1 MLTIL
6 VTISISVDFIIH
18 IMKKESLTLSSST
31 LSVLKTLGT
40 MIKAARLERGM
51 SQAELSRRLGVSRY
65 TVIAIEKG
73 DPKVGVG
80 TVFEAATIVGIPLL
94 ADDQRALNK
103 LATTVANLTSIL
115 PERGRRKKVALQDDF

>member
-6 VTISISVDFIIH
+6 VTIYSSVVYSKH
-18 IMKKESLTLSSST
+18 IMTKEPLPLSSST
-31 LSVLKTLGT
+31 LSVLNTLGA

-65 TVIAIEKG
+65 TVIALEKG

>member
-6 VTISISVDFIIH
+6 VTIYLCIVYSKH
-18 IMKKESLTLSSST
+18 IMTKEPLPLSSST
-31 LSVLKTLGT
+31 LSVLNTLGA

-65 TVIAIEKG
+65 TVIALEKG

>member
-1 MLTIL
+1 MFTIL
-6 VTISISVDFIIH
+6 VTIYFSVVYSKH
-18 IMKKESLTLSSST
+18 IMTKEPLPLSSST
-31 LSVLKTLGT
+31 LSVLNTLGA

-65 TVIAIEKG
+65 TVIALEKG
-73 DPKVGVG
+73 EPKVGVG
-80 TVFEAATIVGIPLL
+80 TVFEAASIVGIPLL

>member
-1 MLTIL
+1 MFTIL
-6 VTISISVDFIIH
+6 VTIIFSVDFSKH
-18 IMKKESLTLSSST
+18 IMTNKPLPLSSST
-31 LSVLKTLGT
+31 LSVLKTLGA

-51 SQAELSRRLGVSRY
+51 SQAQLSRRLGVSRY
-65 TVIAIEKG
+65 TVIALEKG
-73 DPKVGVG
+73 GPKVSVG

-94 ADDQRALNK
+94 ADDQGALNK

>member
-6 VTISISVDFIIH
+6 VTIYFSVVYSKH
-18 IMKKESLTLSSST
+18 IMTKEPLPLSSST
-31 LSVLKTLGT
+31 LSVLNTLGA

-65 TVIAIEKG
+65 TVIALEKG

-94 ADDQRALNK
+94 ANDQRALNK

>member
-1 MLTIL
+1 MFTIL
-6 VTISISVDFIIH
+6 VTIYFSVVYSKH
-18 IMKKESLTLSSST
+18 VMTKEPLPLSSST
-31 LSVLKTLGT
+31 LSVLNTLGA

-65 TVIAIEKG
+65 TVIALEKG

-80 TVFEAATIVGIPLL
+80 TVFESATIVGIPLL

>member
-1 MLTIL
+1 MFTIL
-6 VTISISVDFIIH
+6 VTIYFSVVYSKH
-18 IMKKESLTLSSST
+18 IMTKEPLPLSSST
-31 LSVLKTLGT
+31 LSVLNTLGA

-65 TVIAIEKG
+65 TVIALEKG

-94 ADDQRALNK
+94 ANDQRALNK

>member
-1 MLTIL
+1 MLTTL
-6 VTISISVDFIIH
+6 VTISINVVFSIH
-18 IMKKESLTLSSST
+18 IMKKEPLPLSSST
-31 LSVLKTLGT
+31 LSVLKTLGA

-65 TVIAIEKG
+65 TVIALEKG

-80 TVFEAATIVGIPLL
+80 TVFEAATIAGIPLL
-94 ADDQRALNK
+94 ADDQRALSE
-103 LATTVANLTSIL
+103 LATIVANLTSIL

>member
-6 VTISISVDFIIH
+6 VTIYLSVVYSKH
-18 IMKKESLTLSSST
+18 IMTKEPLPLSSST
-31 LSVLKTLGT
+31 LSVLNTLGA

-65 TVIAIEKG
+65 TVIALEKG

-115 PERGRRKKVALQDDF
+115 PERGRRKKVALKDDF

>member
-6 VTISISVDFIIH
+6 IINSFSVDYFTH
-18 IMKKESLTLSSST
+18 IMKKESPPLSSHT
-31 LSVLKTLGT
+31 LSVLKTLAA

-51 SQAELSRRLGVSRY
+51 SQTELSQRLGVSRY
-65 TVIAIEKG
+65 TVIALEKG

-94 ADDQRALNK
+94 ADDQHELSK
-103 LATTVANLTSIL
+103 LATTVASLASLL
-115 PERGRRKKVALQDDF
+115 PERGRRKKVALEDDF